1 MKTIQVPAS
10 EVEAKQ
16 AEISAKVAA
25 YQAAQ
30 ANQLANGGPGP
41 VAEHDIMVIVNEHS
55 AEFEVT
61 AKPEEVV
68 EEIIEAPLE

>member
-16 AEISAKVAA
+16 AEISAKVDA

-30 ANQLANGGPGP
+30 SHQLANGGPGP
-41 VAEHDIMVIVNEHS
+41 VAEHDIMIIVNEHS
-55 AEFEVT
+55 AEFEVV
-61 AKPEEVV
+61 AEP